1 MAETQIPDLR
11 WRKAKEC
18 QCNFVFLTL
27 WDRCRLLCVAD
38 NWSFPHTTLC
48 VTGCSTVF
56 NDVDIRSSCTCCDSR
71 WMLIQHAVVVESD
84 SMTCETIAFKN
95 ISVFCRL
102 SSYCSLYTKVRVT
115 LPTVGDGTLEDPRF
129 VPVRH
134 HKRSSIAGPE
144 ANGRVKLLSSIT
156 NPNPNVY
163 PTILIPLK
171 CFTYR
176 YVIFAI
182 ALIWRPIAPRLADL
196 FCYLLAVSLYSAVE
210 ACDWL
215 ASLVGGGGWVLTN
228 KIFLPW
234 RVITSNSIALYQIF
248 ELV

>member
-1 MAETQIPDLR
+1 
-11 WRKAKEC
+11 
-18 QCNFVFLTL
+18 
-27 WDRCRLLCVAD
+27 
-38 NWSFPHTTLC
+38 
-48 VTGCSTVF
+48 
-56 NDVDIRSSCTCCDSR
+56 
-71 WMLIQHAVVVESD
+71 MLVQHAVVVESG

-95 ISVFCRL
+95 ISVFY
-102 SSYCSLYTKVRVT
+102 SFPSYCSLDTKVRVT

-144 ANGRVKLLSSIT
+144 ANGPVKLLSSIT

-182 ALIWRPIAPRLADL
+182 ADL
-196 FCYLLAVSLYSAVE
+196 
-210 ACDWL
+210 
-215 ASLVGGGGWVLTN
+215 
-228 KIFLPW
+228 
-234 RVITSNSIALYQIF
+234 
-248 ELV
+248 